1 VKFNILVIDD
11 EKNIRTG
18 LAAAL
23 KLDGYEVVL
32 AADGREGMEIA
43 LRGDI
48 DLVITDLRM
57 PLMSG
62 EEVLKRV
69 TTETPGV
76 PVIVL
81 TGHGTVESAVDAMRA
96 GAYDFLTKPLNLDRL
111 SLLVKRALQSREL
124 ILQHRELEREIEN
137 KKSFEHIIGKSPSMM
152 KVFEILKRVAPTK
165 ASVLITGES
174 GVGKELIADALHNLS
189 PRKENPFV
197 KVHCAALAESLL
209 ESELFGHEKG
219 SFTGAVSRK
228 RGRFELAHS
237 GTIFLD
243 EIGEIDQTVQ
253 IKILRVLQEK
263 KFERVGGEDT
273 LEVDVRVVTA
283 TNRDLEKEIAAGRF
297 REDLYY
303 RLNVVRIHV
312 PPLRERKDD
321 LPLMIAS
328 FMREFAEENGKKIEG
343 LDARARSV
351 LYAYDWPGNVRQL
364 RNCIESAVVMTSGTI
379 ITLDDLPPS
388 IKSGADAQS
397 LHIPV
402 GVTMAEA
409 EKQVILQTLSANNG
423 NKSKTAEILGI
434 GRKTLHRKLD
444 EYGIESGSAIEA
456 DAGNDGSESLSP
468 ASP

>member
-1 VKFNILVIDD
+1 MKFNVLVIDD

-23 KLDGYEVVL
+23 KLDGYEVFL
-32 AADGREGMEIA
+32 AADGNEGMDIA

-57 PLMSG
+57 PGMSG
-62 EEVLKRV
+62 EEVLKKV
-69 TTETPGV
+69 TSETPGV

-124 ILQHRELEREIEN
+124 ILQHRELEREVESR
-137 KKSFEHIIGKSPSMM
+137 KSFEHIIGKSPAMM
-152 KVFEILKRVAPTK
+152 KVFEVLKRVAPTK

-189 PRKENPFV
+189 PRKDNPFV

-283 TNRDLEKEIAAGRF
+283 TNRDLEKEIAEGRF

-321 LPLMIAS
+321 LPLMITS
-328 FMREFAEENGKKIEG
+328 FVREFAEENGKKIEG
-343 LDARARSV
+343 MDTKARSV

-364 RNCIESAVVMTSGTI
+364 RNCIESAVVMTSGTV

-388 IKSGADAQS
+388 IRSGAEVPS
-397 LHIPV
+397 LLIPV

-409 EKQVILQTLSANNG
+409 EKQVILQTLSANSG

-444 EYGIESGSAIEA
+444 EYGVVSAP
-456 DAGNDGSESLSP
+456 DGGDGSGDGSDS
-468 ASP
+468 